1 MPSARPL
8 IAIVGPTAVGKSALG
23 IHLAVRFGGEVV
35 NGDSRQ
41 VYRGMDVGT
50 AKPSLEDQ
58 SRVPHHL
65 LDLRDPDQPFSLTE
79 FLDLARTA
87 FRRIHKRGR
96 LPILVGG
103 TGQYLWALLE
113 GWQAP
118 RVAPDPELRRRLEQ
132 EAATAGA
139 QALHHRLG
147 EVDAVA
153 AARIDPHNL
162 RRVIRALEVVGA
174 LGGPAPPARQ
184 RRPPYRSLVLGL
196 TLPSR
201 SELYRRIDQRVD
213 DMLAAGWLDEVRGLL
228 ARGYDQQLPAL
239 SSMGYR
245 ELALHLEGQLTLDE
259 AVRRIRSAHHRLARR
274 QYTWF
279 KPTDPRIGWIEPD
292 GRGLLEAE
300 AQVERLLANVDNGTV
315 LNPTLR

>member
-1 MPSARPL
+1 MPSARPI

-65 LDLRDPDQPFSLTE
+65 LDLREPDQPFSLAE

-132 EAATAGA
+132 EAAAAGA

-147 EVDAVA
+147 KLDAAA

-196 TLPSR
+196 TLPTR

>member
-1 MPSARPL
+1 MPSARPI

-65 LDLRDPDQPFSLTE
+65 LDLRDPDQPFSLAE

-132 EAATAGA
+132 EAAAAGSA
-139 QALHHRLG
+139 GLLHHRLG

-162 RRVIRALEVVGA
+162 RRVHPRPG
-174 LGGPAPPARQ
+174 GRRRPGRPRPSGPAAQ
-184 RRPPYRSLVLGL
+184 ATLSLIGPWPHASL
-196 TLPSR
+196 
-201 SELYRRIDQRVD
+201 
-213 DMLAAGWLDEVRGLL
+213 
-228 ARGYDQQLPAL
+228 
-239 SSMGYR
+239 
-245 ELALHLEGQLTLDE
+245 
-259 AVRRIRSAHHRLARR
+259 AVRAIPPHRSACRR
-274 QYTWF
+274 HA
-279 KPTDPRIGWIEPD
+279 
-292 GRGLLEAE
+292 GRRVAG
-300 AQVERLLANVDNGTV
+300 
-315 LNPTLR
+315 